1 MNKIFK
7 RKRVANAVLAALF
20 VVSSIGGYSPV
31 SKAAEPEAETVQVE
45 YQKEDKQVIP
55 DKFNTGAKGMLKK
68 FVPTGTNDG
77 VDELV
82 GSQGG
87 SERILELK
95 KSSAEGT
102 YNITFG
108 RPNNQILSG
117 RIEFNDMDLSDYT
130 FQVTDFDK
138 AKDITLVFNNCK
150 FKILKN
156 QPRESNVKFEL
167 NNSSIQYFSG
177 SNAKFKNCAFG
188 GSYEDGLK
196 PFINVEVVDSY
207 FSDFNYFFEGT
218 EKRKETHIDCLQ
230 ISGYEYSDKQGVK
243 HTVDT
248 KNLKFKNCRCEL
260 PNILLDG
267 NKATINAC
275 LMLQVEFS
283 NAYDISFEDC
293 IVNGGADTIFARTTS
308 DKVLQNISFKNIKIG
323 DAKFHSA
330 FYTVTDPRVEFSNVS
345 TTDSL
350 YIGSVFKEEGK
361 TFFSVSNDTKKERKL
376 RIITGN
382 KVYDDITIPA
392 CPGRKELE
400 NKEIQKFSDMPLDI
414 LKSID
419 EDCDYAVCLDV
430 TDENNIKQIRF
441 VNYTDNP
448 VCIEKSHFGTTD
460 KAVLLEGSCGAKGS
474 DVNFSLSNDYVLT
487 ISGTGAIANY
497 DSSKLPP
504 WNDYKGYIK
513 KVVIEK
519 GVTSIGNQAF
529 NGCYTLETVV
539 LPDGLKSICH
549 LSFSSCTL
557 LTNINIPESVESIA
571 QTAFTNVAKKIIEDD
586 SKDSEE
592 DKKDPDSKESD
603 KKDSEKSDDKTS
615 DNKTTEDKTTESS
628 NKDNKTR
635 EKQNSDSSNKSTT
648 WKVGQKITDKK
659 TGFVYKVKSV
669 KKTHELALIK
679 VPKKSAKVTVKT
691 TVKISGKKCKVTSIG
706 VNAFKGNKKVK
717 QITLEKGISKI
728 SKGAFK
734 GCKNLKK
741 LVVKNKNLT
750 KKYLK
755 KIGVN
760 KKVKISYK

>member
-20 VVSSIGGYSPV
+20 VVSSIGGYSPI
-31 SKAAEPEAETVQVE
+31 SKAAEPDTVQVE

-55 DKFNTGAKGMLKK
+55 DKYNTGAKGMLKR
-68 FVPTGTNDG
+68 FTPTNENNG
-77 VDELV
+77 VEKLV
-82 GSQGG
+82 GYQDGE
-87 SERILELK
+87 ERILELK
-95 KSSAEGT
+95 KSSAENT
-102 YNITFG
+102 YNITFE
-108 RPNNQILSG
+108 RPDNQPLSG
-117 RIEFNDMDLSDYT
+117 RIEFNDLDLSDYT
-130 FQVTDFDK
+130 FQVTDVTN
-138 AKDITLVFNNCK
+138 AKNVTFVFNNCK
-150 FKILKN
+150 FKILKHN
-156 QPRESNVKFEL
+156 ESLNNIVKFEL
-167 NNSSIQYFSG
+167 NNCNIQYFSG
-177 SNAKFKNCAFG
+177 SNTKLNKCAIG

-196 PFINVEVVDSY
+196 PFVNVEVTDSY

-218 EKRKETHIDCLQ
+218 KEREGTHIDCVQ
-230 ISGYEYSDKQGVK
+230 ISGLEYKDKMGIK
-243 HTVDT
+243 HVVDT

-275 LMLQVEFS
+275 LMLQVEYS

-308 DKVLQNISFKNIKIG
+308 DKLLQNISFKNIKIG

-330 FYTVTDPRVEFSNVS
+330 FYTVTDPRVLFDNVA

-350 YIGSVFKEEGK
+350 YIGSVFKEDGK

-382 KVYDDITIPA
+382 KVYDDITISA
-392 CPGRKELE
+392 CPGSKELE

-448 VCIEKSHFGTTD
+448 VYIDKSYFGNTD
-460 KAVLLEGSCGAKGS
+460 KSVLLEGSCGANGS

-487 ISGTGAIANY
+487 ISGTGAMANY
-497 DSSKLPP
+497 HSKLLPP
-504 WNDYKGYIK
+504 WTDYMGNIK
-513 KVVIEK
+513 KVVVEK
-519 GVTSIGNQAF
+519 GVTTVGNQAF

-539 LPDGLKSICH
+539 LPEGLTSIGTR
-549 LSFSSCTL
+549 SFANCTI
-557 LTNINIPESVESIA
+557 LTNINIPESVESIDKN
-571 QTAFTNVAKKIIEDD
+571 AFVSVAKKIIEDD

-628 NKDNKTR
+628 NKDNKTT
-635 EKQNSDSSNKSTT
+635 EKQNSDSSNNSTT

-669 KKTHELALIK
+669 KKTPELALIK
-679 VPKKSAKVTVKT
+679 VPKKSAKVTVKG
-691 TVKISGKKCKVTSIG
+691 TVKLNGKKCKVTSIG
-706 VNAFKGNKKVK
+706 ANAFKNNKKVK
-717 QITLEKGISKI
+717 QITIEKNITKI

-741 LVVKNKNLT
+741 IVVKNKKLS
-750 KKYLK
+750 KKYLN
-755 KIGVN
+755 KIGL
-760 KKVKISYK
+760 KKTVKVTYK